1 MRYKVDKAYFNRELS
16 LLEFNKRVLYQ
27 AYNRSLPLLER
38 LRFLC
43 IFSTNLD
50 EFFEVRVGGL
60 VEILERNVPP
70 TQGPDGLTQAQTLNE
85 ISLRAHQLVDEQYR
99 ILNDDILP
107 ALRSNHISI
116 LRREEWTQE

>member
-1 MRYKVDKAYFNRELS
+1 MSNAYFNRELS
-16 LLEFNKRVLYQ
+16 LLEFNKRVLHQ

-60 VEILERNVPP
+60 VEILERNAPP
-70 TQGPDGLTQAQTLNE
+70 TQGPDGLTQTQTLNE
-85 ISLRAHQLVDEQYR
+85 ISVRAHQLVDEQYR
-99 ILNDDILP
+99 ILNEEVVP
-107 ALRSNHISI
+107 AM
-116 LRREEWTQE
+116 RENVAMECLSCFRKA

>member
-1 MRYKVDKAYFNRELS
+1 MSSAYFNRELS

-27 AYNRSLPLLER
+27 AYNRSLPLMER

-60 VEILERNVPP
+60 VERLELP
-70 TQGPDGLTQAQTLNE
+70 TKSPLGPDGLTEIQTLE
-85 ISLRAHQLVDEQYR
+85 QISERAHLLVEEQYK
-99 ILNDDILP
+99 ILNSGILP
-107 ALRSNHISI
+107 QLRDAWQVLCVDSF
-116 LRREEWTQE
+116 RRTDSMH